1 MSLNGAQLDRD
12 RRPILIQG
20 EKLFLTQSGVRMD
33 YESGEGY
40 PGQGN
45 NYFIQDGTLFLTNI
59 RVIYVPK
66 EGSLFLENLNVPLEN
81 LK

>member
-1 MSLNGAQLDRD
+1 MSLNGAQLTPSKT
-12 RRPILIQG
+12 PILVQG

-45 NYFIQDGTLFLTNI
+45 NYFIQSGTLFLTNI
-59 RVIYVPK
+59 RVVYVHH
-66 EGSLFLENLNVPLEN
+66 GDNMFLGNLNVPLEN